1 MTKFHSSLWMSSI
14 PLCVYACVCVCVCM
28 YVSVSC
34 SVVSDSLQ
42 HHGLY
47 LTRLLCPWTFPGK
60 STGVGCHFLLQ
71 GIFLTQQSNS
81 GLLHC
86 RQILHH
92 LSHQGRP
99 QYSTVC
105 VYACGCVY
113 KHTHFIYIY
122 IWASLI
128 AQLVKNLPPMQKT
141 QFHLWV
147 GKIRWR
153 RDRRILGLP
162 LWLRW

>member
-1 MTKFHSSLWMSSI
+1 MH
-14 PLCVYACVCVCVCM
+14 VCVCVCM

-122 IWASLI
+122 IHMGFSDSS
-128 AQLVKNLPPMQKT
+128 
-141 QFHLWV
+141 V
-147 GKIRWR
+147 GKESASNAEDPVPFVGWE
-153 RDRRILGLP
+153 DSLEKG
-162 LWLRW
+162 